1 MSEDT
6 SMSLYKAI
14 NRLEAKL
21 ADVGR
26 TIEELQAK
34 VDALM
39 LEYCPDEMTVAQKEN
54 WARQKVVA
62 DRRNGLAAVMTERK
76 E

>member
-6 SMSLYKAI
+6 NMSLFKAI
-14 NRLEAKL
+14 TRLEAEL
-21 ADVGR
+21 ADARR

-39 LEYCPDEMTVAQKEN
+39 LEYCPDEMTAAQKEN
-54 WARQKVVA
+54 WARHQEPCQPPHRPSCC
-62 DRRNGLAAVMTERK
+62 DD
-76 E
+76 